1 MSVTLKLTDAEG
13 LELAEMLTL
22 AATVAGTNQ
31 KDSAKGRL
39 NKWGAIMSRLMAE
52 LAANPKLKGKLEFSE
67 EARGFVLSPGYAE
80 KAFYYD
86 CIDEFRDFMFWEEL
100 VMRMADK
107 AIVEH
112 MGADFL
118 ENLSEEER
126 RRISEP
132 LEKSLWQ
139 EVTKYGVDRLGFIL
153 PPIEG

>member
-1 MSVTLKLTDAEG
+1 MAITLKLTDAEAV
-13 LELAEMLTL
+13 ELAEILTL

-31 KDSAKGRL
+31 KDSSKGRL
-39 NKWGAIMSRLMAE
+39 NKWSALMSRLMGE
-52 LAANPKLKGKLEFSE
+52 LATNPKLKGKMEYSE
-67 EARGFVLSPGYAE
+67 DAGGYVLSSRYAE
-80 KAFYYD
+80 KAFCYD

-112 MGADFL
+112 MGPDFL
-118 ENLSEEER
+118 ESLSEEER

-139 EVTKYGVDRLGFIL
+139 EVSKYGVDRLGFIL
-153 PPIEG
+153 PLIEG